1 MAAEVEEKRG
11 RQSERDTPTR
21 LRGGCGIH
29 QNETLLRRPDMQRT
43 CEAAEHSELSHD
55 GTTNINREAELRR
68 PTVIGSG
75 DWFGAL
81 ARLRTRVEGNRRS
94 RPERELRLSSVREMR
109 MPRRNDVGDPR
120 SVLARNMNAPNSR
133 TERQPPSMTTELPTT
148 CGAAVRSSDLLA
160 VIGED
165 GWMSPAEPP
174 DTDRLVQLAWDDM
187 SYGENSR
194 GFYDSVAEM
203 PASGKMFWW
212 SWPVGGGMHRLP
224 SDHIGA
230 WREMTANA
238 GTEPRRAEN
247 KGHQK

>member
-1 MAAEVEEKRG
+1 MEKAAGSMTKPGEA
-11 RQSERDTPTR
+11 ERERSAMTP
-21 LRGGCGIH
+21 
-29 QNETLLRRPDMQRT
+29 QET
-43 CEAAEHSELSHD
+43 SELARDAMASL
-55 GTTNINREAELRR
+55 AA
-68 PTVIGSG
+68 PT
-75 DWFGAL
+75 
-81 ARLRTRVEGNRRS
+81 
-94 RPERELRLSSVREMR
+94 
-109 MPRRNDVGDPR
+109 
-120 SVLARNMNAPNSR
+120 
-133 TERQPPSMTTELPTT
+133 
-148 CGAAVRSSDLLA
+148 LLA

-238 GTEPRRAEN
+238 KLRDAGESGVE
-247 KGHQK
+247 